1 MERYKDAQGQILAVG
16 SDMPQDGSIA
26 TVAEV
31 SVWELKQVIPYFK
44 AFTDNYIQDKI
55 KAWNV
60 ANTATGIEF
69 DGIASFPKYAAIP
82 TDTRYAISIQFL
94 TWNGKIW
101 DAVRAFQATATTIP
115 TDAEFKAV
123 LDGVVF

>member
-1 MERYKDAQGQILAVG
+1 MERYKNAQGQVLAIG

-26 TVAEV
+26 TLAEV
-31 SVWELKQVIPYFK
+31 SAWELKEAIPYFK
-44 AFTDNYIQDKI
+44 NMTDQYIQKKVID
-55 KAWNV
+55 WNL
-60 ANTATGIEF
+60 ANVATGIEF
-69 DGIASFPKYAAIP
+69 DSIASFPKYAAIP

-101 DAVRAFQATATTIP
+101 DAVRLYQSTATTIP

-123 LDGVVF
+123 LDSVVL